1 MKYYDTDGSGTIS
14 FDEFVRGM
22 RDDLT
27 ERRLAITKKAF
38 IQMDRDRSGTITK
51 EDLIGIYD
59 VSKNP

>member
-22 RDDLT
+22 RDDLS

-38 IQMDRDRSGTITK
+38 I
-51 EDLIGIYD
+51 
-59 VSKNP
+59 